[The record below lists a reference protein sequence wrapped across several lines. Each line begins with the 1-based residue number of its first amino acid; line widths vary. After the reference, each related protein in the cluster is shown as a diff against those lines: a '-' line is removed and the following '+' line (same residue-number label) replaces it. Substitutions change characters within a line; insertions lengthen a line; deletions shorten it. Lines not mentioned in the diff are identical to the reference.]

1 MWWKDIEIF
10 FSHTENEPNLVWID
24 NIQYKN
30 QKINSYWIPS
40 QQINAWWLTKKPM
53 DYTTQLPKWYKWT
66 AVWFDYED
74 IRPLYQESPL
84 IKKYKELSQNQYRVA
99 A

>member
-1 MWWKDIEIF
+1 M
-10 FSHTENEPNLVWID
+10 D

-30 QKINSYWIPS
+30 QQINSYWIAA

-53 DYTTQLPKWYKWT
+53 DYIEQAPKWYKWKT
-66 AVWFDYED
+66 YFDKYMD
-74 IRPLYQESPL
+74 FRPLYQESPL
-84 IKKYKELSQNQYRVA
+84 IKRYKELSQQYRVA